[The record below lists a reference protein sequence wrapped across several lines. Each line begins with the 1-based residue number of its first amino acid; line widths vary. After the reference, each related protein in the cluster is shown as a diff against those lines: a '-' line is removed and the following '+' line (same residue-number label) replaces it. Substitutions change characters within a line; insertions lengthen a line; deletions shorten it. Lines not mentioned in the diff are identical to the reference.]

1 MNYIKEINAFM
12 DWLEINPLEAITQAL
27 WFHIM
32 AIANKSGWPEWFTIA
47 NLTLMARL
55 NVSENTLI
63 KHRNILIQK
72 GRILYKNQ
80 GKKKAGKYKL
90 IPFTS
95 KNEANHSVKDNIT
108 SNIEVKREVKN
119 SITSNIEVN
128 REVNREVIREVNR
141 EVNPS
146 ALYKLNETKL
156 NEDDDVI
163 NDNDPF
169 VYYSK
174 NIGPMLPYIADLIKQ
189 YQKDLPDEL
198 ITEAFK
204 IAVRNNARSMRYAEK
219 IMLSWL
225 NKGIR
230 TMEDYKRHEAEW
242 EHRKA
247 AEGGRE
253 EAPTKR
259 QYTQAEIEAAA
270 RYIKKAVSEYD
281 GDDVIG
287 YIRSLGY
294 PEEISESAIALL
306 IERKELAI

>member
-1 MNYIKEINAFM
+1 MNYMAEIKAFY
-12 DWLEINPLEAITQAL
+12 DLVQVKQLSTGQIAL
-27 WFHIM
+27 WHALMHIN
-32 AIANKSGWPEWFTIA
+32 NKCAWIEWFTVP
-47 NLTLMARL
+47 NLTLELHTGLSRAGIYKAR
-55 NVSENTLI
+55 NVLKQYGVIDFKSNGT
-63 KHRNILIQK
+63 
-72 GRILYKNQ
+72 
-80 GKKKAGKYKL
+80 KA
-90 IPFTS
+90 TS
-95 KNEANHSVKDNIT
+95 
-108 SNIEVKREVKN
+108 
-119 SITSNIEVN
+119 
-128 REVNREVIREVNR
+128 
-141 EVNPS
+141 
-146 ALYKLNETKL
+146 YKLNSLLKSKQISSQVGKQDDTALLNSKQDSKQDGKQSSKQDSKQSSKQDSNTLNKLDETKQD
-156 NEDDDVI
+156 EDDDVI

-189 YQKDLPDEL
+189 YQNDLPDEL

-225 NKGIR
+225 DKGIR
-230 TMEDYKRHEAEW
+230 TMEDYKRHEAER

-247 AEGGRE
+247 AEAGRE
-253 EAPTKR
+253 EAPAKR

-270 RYIKKAVSEYD
+270 RYIKKAVSRYD